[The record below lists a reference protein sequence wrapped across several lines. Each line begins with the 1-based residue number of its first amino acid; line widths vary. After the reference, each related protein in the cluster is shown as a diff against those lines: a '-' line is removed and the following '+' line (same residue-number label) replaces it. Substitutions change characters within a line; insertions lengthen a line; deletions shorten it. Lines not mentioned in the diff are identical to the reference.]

1 MLQEQLML
9 NSKNVPTKNGGFYQH
24 HPVFDLFW
32 DENVTT
38 RDCEPGYSYNFIGA
52 RKDPKF
58 TSYEYPSDYHSYEV
72 SIPPIDEE
80 YFEWIDILMSVLDA
94 KENKYTFVELG
105 AGYGRWTVIA
115 MLAAKMKKIQQT
127 NAILVEAEPQH
138 VLWLHEHMSNN
149 GISDKNYQIVEAAIS
164 DKSGKI
170 SFAVG
175 EPKNF
180 NQDTPASWYGQAISQ
195 NLGKERSNCSKSFW
209 QKLLSKFSS
218 SQNQHS
224 GKIDAGLEHYFGKPV
239 IHHESGYKSI
249 KVDMVDIRQ
258 VMPQWGI
265 IDLVDMDVQGEEAKI
280 VEAGID
286 IFNQQVKRL
295 HIGTHSHV
303 PGVEDDLRRV
313 LKANG
318 WICLRDFNCG
328 ETNETPYGK
337 VTFGDG
343 VQSWVNPRFNVTL
356 A

>member
-9 NSKNVPTKNGGFYQH
+9 NSKNVPTKNGDFYQH

-38 RDCEPGYSYNFIGA
+38 RKCERGYSYDFIGV
-52 RKDPKF
+52 KEDPKF
-58 TSYEYPSDYHSYEV
+58 INYIYPSDYDSYEISVPLV
-72 SIPPIDEE
+72 SEE
-80 YFEWIDILMSVLDA
+80 YFEWIDILMSVIDA
-94 KENKYTFVELG
+94 KDDKYTVVELG
-105 AGYGRWTVIA
+105 AGYGRWAAIA
-115 MLAAKMKKIQQT
+115 MLAARMKGIKQA

-149 GISDKNYQIVEAAIS
+149 GISAESYQVIDAAIS
-164 DKSGKI
+164 DAPGKI

-175 EPKNF
+175 QPESFDK
-180 NQDTPASWYGQAISQ
+180 DTPSVWYGQAISW
-195 NLGKERSNCSKSFW
+195 NLGREQLNSSRNFW
-209 QKLLSKFSS
+209 QKLLSKLSS
-218 SQNQHS
+218 SQNQQS
-224 GKIDAGLEHYFGKPV
+224 QKVDTDEDHYFGKPV

-280 VEAGID
+280 IEAGID
-286 IFNQQVKRL
+286 LFNQQVKRL
-295 HIGTHSHV
+295 HIGTHSHI